1 MSGLLVAPSYEGVTG
16 EAVLDAVPVAGNIA
30 SAAEAFGN
38 GDIGSGII
46 SVAGSAL
53 DVVDMMVNPIATLAS
68 SCASFL
74 LDYMPPLHQAL
85 ELLTGS
91 PEMVRALAETWDNLG
106 GALAEVA
113 AARTASVEQLMAEWS
128 GVAAQAY
135 ERTAQALTQ
144 IVEIV
149 GQSCHNVAGG
159 LRMAA
164 MVVEIVY
171 EIVKAIISDLVGQL
185 IQSVVIALATVGV
198 GIPVVVGQCA
208 AKIARRVPQVA
219 EWVEKIIDVMKRI
232 DDVVSKLTQFQTLFR
247 VDVTAVNGALTAVR
261 SFDVSAID
269 LVSIVQGI
277 DEAHGNYEENAAR

>member
-1 MSGLLVAPSYEGVTG
+1 MSGLIVAPSYEGVSG
-16 EAVLDAVPVAGNIA
+16 EAVLAAIPVAGNIA

-91 PEMVRALAETWDNLG
+91 PEMVRALGETWDNLG
-106 GALAEVA
+106 TALAEVA
-113 AARTASVEQLMAEWS
+113 DARDPAIQALMASWT

-135 ERTAQALTQ
+135 EKLAQGLTQ
-144 IVEIV
+144 IVDSV
-149 GQSCHNVAGG
+149 SQAAHSVADG

-219 EWVEKIIDVMKRI
+219 EWVDKIIDVMRRI
-232 DDVVSKLTQFQTLFR
+232 DEVVSRLTQFQKIFT
-247 VDVTAVNGALTAVR
+247 VDLSGVSDALRAAQK
-261 SFDVSAID
+261 FDVNAID
-269 LVSIVQGI
+269 LVSIVQAA
-277 DEAHGNYEENAAR
+277 DTAHANNYENR